1 MKKTLT
7 LSLLLLLGQLTF
19 GQTADFTYYKFE
31 SIKYAERMADGKY
44 KADKTEAVN
53 VVLKK
58 DNTFNTYTFFYV
70 DPKRN
75 KTGIHFQT
83 SKKTKFVFIENSD
96 NETTNEDVPYLNSFN
111 LFMVGTYIIDDKLSQ
126 NKLVVLSMMCK
137 DYQVVCDYEK
147 EGIVTG
153 RYSFSNPQKIT
164 KTEFDKLKK

>member
-1 MKKTLT
+1 MKTIILGA
-7 LSLLLLLGQLTF
+7 LLLFGQHIF
-19 GQTADFTYYKFE
+19 AQTADFTYYKFE
-31 SIKYAERMADGKY
+31 SIKYAERTEDGKY

-126 NKLVVLSMMCK
+126 NKLVILIMRCK
-137 DYQVVCDYEK
+137 DYQAVCDYEK
-147 EGIVTG
+147 EGVVTG
-153 RYSFSNPQKIT
+153 RYSFSNPQKIN
-164 KTEFDKLKK
+164 KAEFDKLRK

>member
-1 MKKTLT
+1 MKKII
-7 LSLLLLLGQLTF
+7 LGALVVFGQYIF

-31 SIKYAERMADGKY
+31 SIKYAERTDNGKY
-44 KADKTEAVN
+44 KAEKTEAVN

-83 SKKTKFVFIENSD
+83 SKRTKFVFIENSD

-111 LFMVGTYIIDDKLSQ
+111 LFMVGTYIIDDKLYQ
-126 NKLVVLSMMCK
+126 NKLVVLLMMCK
-137 DYQVVCDYEK
+137 DYQVVCDYET
-147 EGIVTG
+147 EGIVMG

-164 KTEFDKLKK
+164 KAEFDKLKK